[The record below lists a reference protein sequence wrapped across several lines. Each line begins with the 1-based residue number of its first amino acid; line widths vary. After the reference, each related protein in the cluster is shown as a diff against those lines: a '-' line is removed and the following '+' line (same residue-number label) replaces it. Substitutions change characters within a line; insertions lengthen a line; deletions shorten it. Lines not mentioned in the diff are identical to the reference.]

1 MKLTEIYNV
10 CVSESKRKTD
20 KMIPW
25 VYYVMR
31 PISILLTKPLLKT
44 NITPV
49 NVTFASMV
57 ATLIG
62 FVLIGF
68 GQETQTR
75 LWGFF
80 AFIVWGLLDCIDGN
94 IARCKGLASNRGAL
108 WDATGGYMALT
119 LMYYSV
125 GIGAFND
132 TNALEFLDKYLYIV
146 LGGLTAIMSIFPRLV
161 MQKKKADGGTDAV
174 KGVADKANYSIT
186 KIIALNVESAIG
198 ITQVILFL
206 AIIFHFLNIFILCYF
221 FINIVITVYTLYNL
235 LK

>member
-31 PISILLTKPLLKT
+31 PISILLTKPLLKS
-44 NITPV
+44 NISPV

-119 LMYYSV
+119 LMYFSV

>member
-94 IARCKGLASNRGAL
+94 IARCKGLASDRGAL

-119 LMYYSV
+119 LMYFSV

-132 TNALEFLDKYLYIV
+132 TNALEFLEKHLYIV

-161 MQKKKADGGTDAV
+161 MQKKKADGGTDTV

>member
-94 IARCKGLASNRGAL
+94 IARCKGLASTRGAL

-119 LMYYSV
+119 LMYFSV

-161 MQKKKADGGTDAV
+161 MQKKKADGGTDTV

>member
-1 MKLTEIYNV
+1 MKLKEIYNV
-10 CVSESKRKTD
+10 CVPESKRKTD

-31 PISILLTKPLLKT
+31 PLSILVTKPLLKT
-44 NITPV
+44 SVTPV

-68 GQETQTR
+68 GQDTQIR
-75 LWGFF
+75 LWGYL

-94 IARCKGLASNRGAL
+94 IARCKGLASARGAL

-119 LMYYSV
+119 LMFFSV
-125 GIGAFND
+125 GIGAYND
-132 TNALEFLDKYLYIV
+132 TNMYDFLEKYFYIV
-146 LGGLTAIMSIFPRLV
+146 LGGLTALMSIFPRLV
-161 MQKKKADGGTDAV
+161 MQKKKADGGIESV
-174 KGVADKANYSIT
+174 KIVAEKANYSIS

-198 ITQVILFL
+198 LTQVILFF
-206 AIIFHFLNIFILCYF
+206 AIIFHFLNFFIICYF
-221 FINIVITVYTLYNL
+221 FINIVITIYTLYSL

>member
-62 FVLIGF
+62 FVMIGF

-119 LMYYSV
+119 LMYFSV

>member
-1 MKLTEIYNV
+1 MTLKEIYNV

-31 PISILLTKPLLKT
+31 PLSIIVTKPLLKT
-44 NITPV
+44 SVTPV

-57 ATLIG
+57 AAMIG
-62 FVLIGF
+62 FVLLGF

-80 AFIVWGLLDCIDGN
+80 AFFLWGLLDCIDGN
-94 IARCKGLASNRGAL
+94 IARCKGLASKRGAL

-119 LMYYSV
+119 LMFFSV

-132 TNALEFLDKYLYIV
+132 TNMYEFIEKFLYIV
-146 LGGLTAIMSIFPRLV
+146 LGGLTALMSIFPRLV
-161 MQKKKADGGTDAV
+161 MQKKKADGGTESV
-174 KGVADKANYSIT
+174 KIVAEKANYSIS

-198 ITQVILFL
+198 LPQVLLFF
-206 AIIFHFLNIFILCYF
+206 AIIFHFLNFFIICYF
-221 FINIVITVYTLYNL
+221 FINIVIMVYTLYTL

>member
-68 GQETQTR
+68 GHETQTR

-94 IARCKGLASNRGAL
+94 IARCKGLASTRGAL

-119 LMYYSV
+119 LMFFSV

-132 TNALEFLDKYLYIV
+132 TNIYEFLEKYLYIV
-146 LGGLTAIMSIFPRLV
+146 LGGLTALMSIFPRLV
-161 MQKKKADGGTDAV
+161 MQKKKADGGTDSV

-198 ITQVILFL
+198 MTQVLLFF
-206 AIIFHFLNIFILCYF
+206 AIIFHFLNLFTICYF
-221 FINIVITVYTLYNL
+221 FINIVIMVYTLYTL

>member
-80 AFIVWGLLDCIDGN
+80 AFIVWGLLDCIYGN

-119 LMYYSV
+119 LMYFSV